1 MSNKIKNIDS
11 KKSNRSISA
20 HKVDLSKLD
29 SSEETMSLYTYP
41 NEFLKLNLDKIRE
54 NRKVSK
60 THTFVSKELSLRVHH
75 GKKGIS
81 FKENY
86 LPHIEDAMLHVNCAI
101 AVTGLI
107 QN

>member
-54 NRKVSK
+54 FIEIVEEHYINMVQFRKRKNEKRSK
-60 THTFVSKELSLRVHH
+60 NNIFQSKRINSR
-75 GKKGIS
+75 
-81 FKENY
+81 
-86 LPHIEDAMLHVNCAI
+86 
-101 AVTGLI
+101 
-107 QN
+107 